1 MGIGETL
8 DSAIKIYRNNWKTLM
23 AVVAIVV
30 IPVELVHQ
38 LLWAGS
44 VHTTSISGNTVYV
57 ARSDLNSARTLSVIF
72 GLVNLVLVAPLLAGA
87 MAKATADLY
96 LGGVPDVGSV
106 LSFAMSRLGA
116 ILLVTLLVGLSV
128 VGGFILLIVPGI
140 IIAIRLS
147 AATVVVVVE
156 DLRGRKAMGRSW
168 RLVKGHSWRVFVT
181 LFLAVLIAGVIAA
194 ILTIPFAFDALRPGL
209 SGGILRFLGATL
221 SAIITRPFVALV
233 TTLLY
238 FDLRIRKE
246 GLDLAIMA
254 RDLGTSPRGA

>member
-1 MGIGETL
+1 
-8 DSAIKIYRNNWKTLM
+8 
-23 AVVAIVV
+23 V
-30 IPVELVHQ
+30 
-38 LLWAGS
+38 GS
-44 VHTTSISGNTVYV
+44 VHTISISGNTFYV
-57 ARSDLNSARTLSVIF
+57 APSDLNTARTLSVIF

-96 LGGVPDVGSV
+96 LGTVPDVGSV

-116 ILLVTLLVGLSV
+116 ILLVTLLVGLSA
-128 VGGFILLIVPGI
+128 VGGFILLFIPGI
-140 IIAIRLS
+140 IILVRLS

-156 DLRGRKAMGRSW
+156 DLRGRKALGRSW
-168 RLVKGHSWRVFVT
+168 RLVKGHSWRVFFT
-181 LFLAVLIAGVIAA
+181 LLLAVLIAVVISI
-194 ILTIPFAFDALRPGL
+194 ILAIPFAFGALKPGL
-209 SGGILRFLGATL
+209 SGGILRFLGASL
-221 SAIITRPFVALV
+221 SGIITRPFLALV